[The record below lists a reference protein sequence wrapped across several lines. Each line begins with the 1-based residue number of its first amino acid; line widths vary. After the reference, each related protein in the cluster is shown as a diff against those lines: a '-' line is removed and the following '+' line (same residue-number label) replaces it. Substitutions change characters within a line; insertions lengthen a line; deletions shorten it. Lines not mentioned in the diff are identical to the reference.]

1 MKCYMLTLLN
11 HLLKVTGYLINITT
25 VKTVVHNIVIHG
37 KYTTK
42 YLLIIKLIFVKMR
55 VSECNL
61 LTFFFIYLL
70 KHLKIDFC

>member
-1 MKCYMLTLLN
+1 MLHADFIKSPFKSN
-11 HLLKVTGYLINITT
+11 RILINITT
-25 VKTVVHNIVIHG
+25 IKTVVHNIVING